1 MMAARKNKV
10 LLSIGHGYSAR
21 ELSRRLQTES
31 SWRCIGTTRTIN
43 GCERVGA
50 SGASCRIW
58 PGHSL
63 IEDIAYATHILVSVP
78 PNDDEASLSDPTIRL
93 LGDQLV
99 QVAKNLTWV
108 GYLSTTAVYGDKSG
122 EWVDE
127 ATETAP
133 TTRRGILRVNAENQ
147 WEKLWLRSGLPIHI
161 FRLAGIYGP
170 ERGPLAQIQ
179 TGQKK
184 VQIVKSGQVFNRIHV
199 EDIAQILWAS
209 MNRPS
214 PGSIYNVCDDHPAPP
229 EEVADFACQLL
240 KRPPLP
246 KVPFEDADLSL
257 MAKSFFSETKRI
269 SNRSTKKR
277 LQVSLRYPN
286 YQTGLRSLI

>member
-1 MMAARKNKV
+1 MMTAGKNKV

-21 ELSRRLQTES
+21 ELSRQLQTES
-31 SWRCIGTTRTIN
+31 SWGCIGTTRTID
-43 GCERVGA
+43 GCERVRA
-50 SGASCRIW
+50 SGANCRVW
-58 PGHSL
+58 PSHSL
-63 IEDIAYATHILVSVP
+63 IEDITHATHILVSVP
-78 PNDDEASLSDPTIRL
+78 PNDDETSQSDPTIRL
-93 LGDQLV
+93 LGDPLV
-99 QVAKNLTWV
+99 KAAKNLTWV

-127 ATETAP
+127 TTNTSP
-133 TTRRGILRVNAENQ
+133 TTRRGMMRVNAENQ
-147 WEKLWLRSGLPIHI
+147 WKKLWIRCGLPIHI

-184 VQIVKSGQVFNRIHV
+184 IQIVKSGQVFNRIHV
-199 EDIAQILWAS
+199 GDIAQILLAS

-214 PGSIYNVCDDHPAPP
+214 PGSIYNVCDDCPAPP
-229 EEVADFACQLL
+229 EDVADFACQLL

-246 KVPFEDADLSL
+246 KVPFEGADLSP
-257 MAKSFFSETKRI
+257 MARSFFSETKRI

-286 YQTGLRSLI
+286 YRAGLRSLI